1 MGTMETQ
8 GLQVFP
14 VRMVDEVLLEYLV
27 TLENK
32 ANHRKVLKVNVDR
45 LVQMG
50 RKVAMV
56 SVVNF

>member
-1 MGTMETQ
+1 METQ

-56 SVVNF
+56 SVVG

>member
-56 SVVNF
+56 SVVG